1 MNSKMVKEKVL
12 PKGWRKI
19 RIIDFSPLQRGFD
32 LPANQ
37 IKEGPYPVV
46 YSNGIKNYHSE
57 YKSKAPG
64 VVTGRSGTI
73 GEVTYVS
80 EDYWPH
86 NTSLWVTDFKG
97 NHPKFVFYCL
107 KHLKTYRFNAG
118 SGVPTLNRNDLHK
131 QSIFSPPFP
140 EQKAI
145 ASLLE
150 TWDTAIEKTEALIA
164 AKEKR
169 FKWLLK
175 TLISDQW
182 NNPEW
187 QKVRL
192 GDVGSTFSGLS
203 GKSKEDF
210 GKGKPYITYLNI
222 YQNSSINISQ
232 VGLCSVGA
240 NENQNRIIKGDV
252 FFTTSSETSDEVG
265 VSSILLQDMGECYL
279 NSFCFGWRRN
289 QRGEGILSD
298 NYLEHFFRSVAF
310 RKQTIKISQ
319 GATRYNLSKRYL
331 MKTWIVHPNIREQR
345 LIAAQLNAVQ
355 KEIIIARELSE
366 QYRAQKRG
374 LMQKLLTGKWS
385 IAE

>member
-1 MNSKMVKEKVL
+1 MVKEKVL
-12 PKGWRKI
+12 PKGWQKI

-107 KHLKTYRFNAG
+107 RHLKTYRFNAG

-175 TLISDQW
+175 TLISDQQ

-187 QKVRL
+187 RKVKL
-192 GDVGSTFSGLS
+192 GDILAYEQPTKYIVNSANYTSSGLVAVLTAN
-203 GKSKEDF
+203 KSFILGYTEEKN
-210 GKGKPYITYLNI
+210 G
-222 YQNSSINISQ
+222 
-232 VGLCSVGA
+232 
-240 NENQNRIIKGDV
+240 
-252 FFTTSSETSDEVG
+252 FFTEHPVIIFDDFTTATKYVDFPFKVKSS
-265 VSSILLQDMGECYL
+265 
-279 NSFCFGWRRN
+279 
-289 QRGEGILSD
+289 
-298 NYLEHFFRSVAF
+298 A
-310 RKQTIKISQ
+310 IKILNGIRKDINLKFVYHSMQ
-319 GATRYNLSKRYL
+319 FIDFPLGGHQRY
-331 MKTWIVHPNIREQR
+331 WISEYQHVEIKLPNIIEQR
-345 LIAAQLNAVQ
+345 KIVFM
-355 KEIIIARELSE
+355 LSL
-366 QYRAQKRG
+366 AQKDIDVLKKLANQFRTQKLG
-374 LMQKLLTGKWS
+374 LMQKLLTGKWRVQL
-385 IAE
+385 